1 MKEVFPMVLLDLQTM
16 ETPSLE
22 TGGGGSSASGH
33 SCGSD
38 VSVTL
43 CGGHGS
49 ELSLL
54 LCGEH

>member
-1 MKEVFPMVLLDLQTM
+1 MVLLDLQAM
-16 ETPSLE
+16 QSPAPEN
-22 TGGGGSSASGH
+22 GGGSSASGH

-54 LCGEH
+54 LCPTK